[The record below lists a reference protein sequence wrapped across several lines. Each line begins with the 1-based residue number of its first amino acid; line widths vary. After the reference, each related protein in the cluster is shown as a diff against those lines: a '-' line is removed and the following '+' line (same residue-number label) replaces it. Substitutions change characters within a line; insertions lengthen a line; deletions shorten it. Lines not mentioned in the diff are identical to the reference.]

1 LILTGTIVN
10 NVISRLSHLGV
21 IEISGDD
28 ASSFLQGQFT
38 SDITQLR
45 EQQSQFSAWCNPQGR
60 VIANFLIIRDAER
73 YLLLLPAELL
83 HKICQRLKMF
93 VLRSKVTITDKT
105 GEYSCAGLHGEQ
117 AIAALDAYLQRHTP
131 VNVVCTALT
140 NRHILIGMPTAI
152 EPLLTGLS
160 VTGIALLDY
169 PTWQR
174 LDVEYGIPWIL
185 TETSEQVL
193 PQELNLDNTGGLSYN
208 KGCYPGQE
216 IIARLH
222 FRGQVKRRLFAAQLT
237 SATMPTPGSKL
248 SVGPESA
255 SSGIIINSARD
266 SDEMVRILAVV
277 NTEHAG
283 TKTLLTEQ
291 GDTLQLTAL
300 LTESDT

>member
-1 LILTGTIVN
+1 VN
-10 NVISRLSHLGV
+10 NIISNLSHLGI
-21 IEISGDD
+21 IEITGDD

-60 VIANFLIIRDAER
+60 VIATFWIIRDAER
-73 YLLLLPAELL
+73 YLLLLPTELL
-83 HKICQRLKMF
+83 QKFCQRLKMF

-105 GEYSCAGLHGEQ
+105 GEYSCAGIHGEH
-117 AIAALDAYLQRHTP
+117 AFAALDTYLQQHSP

-140 NRHILIGMPTAI
+140 SRRILVGMPVAI
-152 EPLLTGLS
+152 EPLLTSLS
-160 VTGIALLDY
+160 NAGIAVHDF

-174 LDVEYGIPWIL
+174 LDIEEGIPWIL

-222 FRGQVKRRLFAAQLT
+222 FRGQVKRRLFAGQLS
-237 SATMPTPGSKL
+237 SAMMPTPGSKL
-248 SVGPESA
+248 SVGSDSA
-255 SSGIIINSARD
+255 TSGIIINSA
-266 SDEMVRILAVV
+266 SDVDETIRVLAVV
-277 NTEHAG
+277 NIEHA
-283 TKTLLTEQ
+283 TSKTLLSEQ
-291 GDTLQLTAL
+291 GEPLQLTAL
-300 LTESDT
+300 LTQTDS

>member
-60 VIANFLIIRDAER
+60 VIANFLIIRDAEH

-105 GEYSCAGLHGEQ
+105 GEYICAGIHGEQ
-117 AIAALDAYLQRHTP
+117 AIAALDAYLKQNNP
-131 VNVVCTALT
+131 DNILCTLSG
-140 NRHILIGMPTAI
+140 NRRIVIGMSADI
-152 EPLLTGLS
+152 ESLLSDLS
-160 VTGIALLDY
+160 AAGIAVHDY

-174 LDVEYGIPWIL
+174 LDMEYGIPWIL
-185 TETSEQVL
+185 ANTSEQVL

-222 FRGQVKRRLFAAQLT
+222 FRGQVKRRLFTGQME
-237 SATMPTPGSKL
+237 SATVLAPGSKL
-248 SVGPESA
+248 SAGPDSA
-255 SSGIIINSARD
+255 SSGIIINSATD
-266 SDEMVRILAVV
+266 SDKMVRILAVV

-291 GDTLQLTAL
+291 GHALRLTAL